1 MAGDEEEPQA
11 KPNLLKPKRLRAK
24 NAASDAVDALS
35 YQGGNPLSGAGSSI
49 TDGAWESPDA
59 AAFVTDLTGIGSTVR
74 TAFVD
79 AESHLETEWS
89 SEPETVLVPGPEAWK
104 ADAGQIAGRV
114 P

>member
-1 MAGDEEEPQA
+1 MAGEEEEPQA
-11 KPNLLKPKRLRAK
+11 KPNLLRPLRRTAWTSAG
-24 NAASDAVDALS
+24 NAVDAVS
-35 YQGGNPLSGAGSSI
+35 PSGGNPLSSAGSTI

-79 AESHLETEWS
+79 AESHLETEYT
-89 SEPETVLVPGPEAWK
+89 SEPATVMVPGPDAWK
-104 ADAGQIAGRV
+104 ADAGSIAGRV

>member
-1 MAGDEEEPQA
+1 MSGEEEEPKA
-11 KPNLLKPKRLRAK
+11 KPNLLKPLRREAWST
-24 NAASDAVDALS
+24 ASDGVDAVS
-35 YQGGNPLSGAGSSI
+35 VSDGNPLAGAGTAI

-79 AESHLETEWS
+79 AETHLESEYT
-89 SEPETVLVPGPEAWK
+89 SEPDTVMVPGPQEWK
-104 ADAGQIAGRV
+104 ADGGAIAGRV